1 MKHIVQRPACILCS
15 IKVAL
20 VIARPALSKLKVNGG
35 NATYP
40 AGNGGSKGH
49 LLSFSVSVL
58 LPTSVQ
64 TQTWALFVRRTCL
77 VVLQPVLPIPVYN
90 PSTPQSATA
99 LTCSPSYLFRAGPD
113 AASHPPLCSQPENGY
128 MCKWQDEKGKFIFLN
143 QFLKT
148 FLFRI
153 WDRGRSYLTLVCPF
167 LL

>member
-1 MKHIVQRPACILCS
+1 MWEA
-15 IKVAL
+15 A
-20 VIARPALSKLKVNGG
+20 
-35 NATYP
+35 YP
-40 AGNGGSKGH
+40 AGNGGGKGH

-64 TQTWALFVRRTCL
+64 TQTWALFVRTCL
-77 VVLQPVLPIPVYN
+77 VVLQLVLPIPVYN
-90 PSTPQSATA
+90 PPHPKVPQP
-99 LTCSPSYLFRAGPD
+99 LPVLLHICSAGPD